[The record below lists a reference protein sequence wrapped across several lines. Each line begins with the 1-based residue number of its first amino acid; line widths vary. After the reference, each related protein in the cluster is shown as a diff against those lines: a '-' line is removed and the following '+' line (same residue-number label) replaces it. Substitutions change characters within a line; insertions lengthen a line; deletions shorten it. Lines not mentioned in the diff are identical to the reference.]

1 MRIASFTVGDSY
13 RWAPNAMEPER
24 WQQIERL
31 YHSALKVEPSKRTVF
46 LREACA
52 GDEVLR
58 QEVESLLAERS
69 EAENFIEAPA
79 VEVVAKK
86 LVVDSDQPTAV
97 TPSQR
102 SSHSMIGQT
111 VSHYRILEKLG
122 EGGMGVVY
130 KAQDLKLER
139 LVALKFLS
147 PQLSPDEEEKI
158 WKSWKSRKCPR
169 HDNRFS
175 LAA

>member
-1 MRIASFTVGDSY
+1 LGRSSESTNRTIGRHCCGSYQPLGDCRIEA
-13 RWAPNAMEPER
+13 
-24 WQQIERL
+24 Q
-31 YHSALKVEPSKRTVF
+31 
-46 LREACA
+46 ACA
-52 GDEVLR
+52 GDEALR
-58 QEVESLLAERS
+58 KELDSLLAQQDQS
-69 EAENFIEAPA
+69 FIEASA
-79 VEVVAKK
+79 LEVAAKG
-86 LVVDSDQPTAV
+86 LATDSDLPTAV
-97 TPSQR
+97 TPSR
-102 SSHSMIGQT
+102 WSSHSMIGQT

-139 LVALKFLS
+139 LIALKFLS

-169 HDNRFS
+169 HNNRFS